1 MLAPDLL
8 EILACPKS
16 KAPLVHFPRGES
28 GDDDAGEF
36 LLCVVSRLRY
46 RVEEGVAVL
55 LVEEAV
61 ELAEAEVERLL
72 ARARELGLA
81 VP

>member
-8 EILACPKS
+8 EILVCPQS
-16 KAPLVHFPRGES
+16 KAPLVHFPRGET
-28 GDDDAGEF
+28 GDDEAAEF
-36 LLCVVSRLRY
+36 LLCAASRLRY
-46 RVEEGVAVL
+46 RVDEGVAVL
-55 LVEEAV
+55 LVEEAE

-72 ARARELGLA
+72 ARARALGLT